1 VAVTARVQPG
11 VPYPLGA
18 TWDGRGVNFAV
29 FSEHADRVEL
39 CLFDEGDANLEV
51 ERIALPERT
60 SDVWHGYLP
69 GVSPGQRYGYRVH
82 GPYAPNQGHRF
93 NPNKLLLDPYAKAI
107 SGVVS
112 GASGTLGYRA
122 NSPELD
128 LSFDDQD
135 SCAMTGRSIVLAD
148 DFPWGDDRNPRTPWS
163 KTLIY
168 ECHVKGMTIDHP
180 KVPPSLRGTYLGLAS
195 GSVLDHLLSLGVT
208 AVELLPVHHV
218 AQDQRLLDL
227 GLVNYWGYNSVGYF
241 APDGRF
247 ATGTQGEQVRE
258 FKSMV
263 KAFHRAGIE
272 VLLDVVFNHTGE
284 GNELG
289 PTLCFRGIDNASY
302 YRLSPH
308 DRRRTVDFT
317 GCGNSLNL
325 LHPRVLQLVLDSLRY
340 WVEQMHVDGFRFDL
354 ATTLARE
361 PTEFNSQSRF
371 FTVIQQDPILSRV
384 KLIAE
389 PWDVG
394 PGGYRLGGFPPG
406 WAEWNGQYRDCVRR
420 FWRGDEGQ
428 ISELASRLSGSSDL
442 FQGSGR
448 GPLASINFATCHD
461 GFTLHDL
468 VTYER
473 KHNLAN
479 GEENRDGSSENF
491 SRNWGTE
498 GNTTAPAIRRLRERI
513 KRNFM
518 ATLAFSQGVPMMTAG
533 DEMGRTQ
540 NGNNNAYCQDNA
552 VSWVNWKLSPTDR
565 EMLEF
570 TRDVFRIARSLPM
583 LRRRRFF
590 SGRGVENSR
599 IKDVTWLRFDGREMQ
614 VDDWT
619 NVKTQSLGMLIHG
632 GMHDQTDELGE
643 PLVGPMVLLVLNA
656 SNRSKMFI
664 LPRMRA
670 KGIWKELV
678 NTAQSSRRSVRG
690 DGLAVAPHSV
700 ALLCYERTNP

>member
-1 VAVTARVQPG
+1 
-11 VPYPLGA
+11 
-18 TWDGRGVNFAV
+18 
-29 FSEHADRVEL
+29 
-39 CLFDEGDANLEV
+39 
-51 ERIALPERT
+51 
-60 SDVWHGYLP
+60 
-69 GVSPGQRYGYRVH
+69 
-82 GPYAPNQGHRF
+82 
-93 NPNKLLLDPYAKAI
+93 
-107 SGVVS
+107 
-112 GASGTLGYRA
+112 
-122 NSPELD
+122 
-128 LSFDDQD
+128 
-135 SCAMTGRSIVLAD
+135 M
-148 DFPWGDDRNPRTPWS
+148 
-163 KTLIY
+163 IY
-168 ECHVKGMTIDHP
+168 ECHFIGMSIDHP

-302 YRLSPH
+302 YRLSPL

>member
-1 VAVTARVQPG
+1 MTSCPRPG
-11 VPYPLGA
+11 LPFPLGA
-18 TWDGRGVNFAV
+18 TWDGRGVNFAI

-39 CLFDEGDANLEV
+39 CLFDNNDQTREV
-51 ERIALPERT
+51 ERLALPEKT
-60 SDVWHGYLP
+60 NDVWHGYLP
-69 GVSPGQRYGYRVH
+69 GIRPGQRYGYRVH

-107 SGVVS
+107 SSPIMGDS
-112 GASGTLGYRA
+112 RTLGYQVD
-122 NSPELD
+122 SPELD
-128 LSFDDQD
+128 LSYDEQD
-135 SCAMTGRSIVLAD
+135 SGAGAPRSIVID
-148 DFPWGDDRNPRTPWS
+148 DAFTWGDDRCPKTPWS

-168 ECHVKGMTIDHP
+168 ECHVKGMSMDHP
-180 KVPPSLRGTYLGLAS
+180 TVPPALRGTYLGLVS
-195 GSVLDHLLSLGVT
+195 GEILDHLLSLGVT
-208 AVELLPVHHV
+208 AVELLPIHQA

-227 GLVNYWGYNSVGYF
+227 GLSNYWGYNSVGYF

-247 ATGTQGEQVRE
+247 ATGTQGEQVSE

-302 YRLSPH
+302 YRLAPH

-317 GCGNSLNL
+317 GCGNSINL

-361 PTEFNSQSRF
+361 PTEFNAQARF
-371 FTVIQQDPILSRV
+371 FTVIQQDPVLSRV

-406 WAEWNGQYRDCVRR
+406 WSEWNAQYRDCIRR

-428 ISELASRLSGSSDL
+428 ISELASRVSGSSDL
-442 FQGSGR
+442 FQSTGR

-461 GFTLHDL
+461 GFTLQDL
-468 VTYER
+468 VSYER
-473 KHNLAN
+473 KHNLPN
-479 GEENRDGSSENF
+479 GEDNRDGGSDNF
-491 SRNWGTE
+491 SRNWGIE
-498 GNTTAPAIRRLRERI
+498 GNTSAPAVRRLRERI

-518 ATLAFSQGVPMMTAG
+518 ATLAFSQGVPMLTAG

-540 NGNNNAYCQDNA
+540 CGNSNAYCQDNST
-552 VSWVNWKLSPTDR
+552 SWVNWRLSAADR
-565 EMLEF
+565 EFLEF
-570 TRDVFRIARSLPM
+570 TREVFRIARGLPM
-583 LRRRRFF
+583 LRRRKFF
-590 SGRGVENSR
+590 SGRGVESSR
-599 IKDVTWLRFDGREMQ
+599 MKDVTWLRFDGREMQ
-614 VDDWT
+614 VEDWT
-619 NVKTQSLGMLIHG
+619 NVKTQYLGMLIQG
-632 GMHDQTDELGE
+632 ALQDQTDELGE

-656 SNRSKMFI
+656 SNRSKMFV
-664 LPRMRA
+664 LPRIRS
-670 KGIWKELV
+670 KGAWRDML
-678 NTAQSSRRSVRG
+678 NTAQTPRRSARG
-690 DGLAVAPHSV
+690 EGIAVAPHSL

>member
-1 VAVTARVQPG
+1 MRPG
-11 VPYPLGA
+11 LPYPLGA
-18 TWDGRGVNFAV
+18 TWDGHGVNFAL

-39 CLFDEGDANLEV
+39 CLFGDREGAPEFQ
-51 ERIALPERT
+51 RIALPEKT
-60 SDVWHGYLP
+60 SDIWHGYLP
-69 GVSPGQRYGYRVH
+69 GVAPGQRYGYRIH

-93 NPNKLLLDPYAKAI
+93 NPHKLLLDPYAKAI
-107 SGVVS
+107 SGMVS
-112 GASGTLGYRA
+112 GAGRTLGYQVD
-122 NSPELD
+122 SPELD
-128 LSFDDQD
+128 LSFDEQD
-135 SCAMTGRSIVLAD
+135 SSADTGRSIVLAD
-148 DFPWGDDRNPRTPWS
+148 EFAWGDDRHPKTPWS

-168 ECHVKGMTIDHP
+168 ECHVKGMTIEHP
-180 KVPPSLRGTYLGLAS
+180 KVPPSLRGTYLGLVS

-208 AVELLPVHHV
+208 AVELLPIHHV

-227 GLVNYWGYNSVGYF
+227 GLQNYWGYNSVGYF

-263 KAFHRAGIE
+263 KAFHRVGIE

-302 YRLSPH
+302 YRLAPH
-308 DRRRTVDFT
+308 DQRRTVDFT

-325 LHPRVLQLVLDSLRY
+325 LHPRVLQMVLDSLRY

-354 ATTLARE
+354 ATTLARD
-361 PTEFNSQSRF
+361 PTEFNLQSRF
-371 FTVIQQDPILSRV
+371 FNVIQQDPVLSRV
-384 KLIAE
+384 KMIAE

-394 PGGYRLGGFPPG
+394 PGGYRLGAFPPG
-406 WAEWNGQYRDCVRR
+406 WAEWNGQYRDCLRR

-442 FQGSGR
+442 FQASGR
-448 GPLASINFATCHD
+448 GPLASINFVTCHD
-461 GFTLHDL
+461 GFTLQDL
-468 VTYER
+468 VAHDR
-473 KHNLAN
+473 KHNAAN
-479 GEENRDGSSENF
+479 GEENRDGTSDNF
-491 SRNWGTE
+491 SRNWGAE

-513 KRNFM
+513 KRNFI
-518 ATLAFSQGVPMMTAG
+518 ASLAFSQGVPMLTAG

-540 NGNNNAYCQDNA
+540 GGNNNAYCQDNA
-552 VSWVNWKLSPTDR
+552 ISWVNWRLSAADR
-565 EMLEF
+565 ELLEF
-570 TRDVFRIARSLPM
+570 TREVFRIARGLRI
-583 LRRRRFF
+583 LRRRKFF
-590 SGRGVENSR
+590 TGRGVETSR

-614 VDDWT
+614 VEDWT
-619 NVKTQSLGMLIHG
+619 SAKTQSLGMLIHG
-632 GMHDQTDELGE
+632 GLQDQTDETGE

-670 KGIWKELV
+670 KGVWKEMV
-678 NTAQSSRRSVRG
+678 DTAQTSRRSVRG
-690 DGLAVAPHSV
+690 DGLAVAPHSL